1 MSASTI
7 LSVRVSAET
16 KDKLDRLAAGTK
28 RTKSFLAAEAI
39 VAYVARE
46 LAIIDAIEVGLED
59 VRAGRTVSQDEVE
72 AEIYALIEQA
82 EAARR
87 RA

>member
-1 MSASTI
+1 MGATAI
-7 LSVRVSAET
+7 LSVRISTET
-16 KDKLDRLAAGTK
+16 KDMLGRLAAGTK

-39 VAYVARE
+39 EAYVARE
-46 LAIIDAIEVGLED
+46 LAIVDAIEEGLAD
-59 VRAGRTVSQDEVE
+59 ATAGRTVSQDEVE

>member
-46 LAIIDAIEVGLED
+46 LAIIDAIEVGLAD

>member
-7 LSVRVSAET
+7 LSVRVSAEV

-39 VAYVARE
+39 EAYVARE
-46 LAIIDAIEVGLED
+46 LAIVDAIEVGLAD

-72 AEIYALIEQA
+72 AEIYALIAQA
-82 EAARR
+82 EAARQ